1 MEEITGLEALTVET
15 WDAWH
20 EASDLISFLHRFFG
34 YCICAD
40 TREQV
45 FVFMYGLPGSGKT
58 TLAQAVAKAMGTYHK
73 TSTPAALLSSRNGD
87 PNAPQPF
94 LASLNGARLATMA
107 ETKTAMVLDGPI
119 ISRLTGGENIQL
131 RDLHGKAFEF
141 TPKFKPL
148 LYGNLPPT
156 ISGSAAAIARRV
168 YVVPFRG

>member
-1 MEEITGLEALTVET
+1 
-15 WDAWH
+15 
-20 EASDLISFLHRFFG
+20 
-34 YCICAD
+34 
-40 TREQV
+40 
-45 FVFMYGLPGSGKT
+45 MYGLPGSGKT

-73 TSTPAALLSSRNGD
+73 TSTPAALLSSTERRSKRAAAV
-87 PNAPQPF
+87 P
-94 LASLNGARLATMA
+94 RLAQRRPPSDDGRD
-107 ETKTAMVLDGPI
+107 ENAMVLDGPI

-168 YVVPFRG
+168 YVAAFQPGLQRGRQLGHRQGRQGADGQARQGAGRHIAVAH